1 MTETSIRKLALD
13 SFDGTHK
20 GNALSNRSEFL
31 GVLGDPDL
39 GKAIDDAAYT
49 SGVDAHLSQQATVF
63 DLFYDGNDGRN
74 IIGQSTDYRQIAI
87 FLEISILRGVGFTAL
102 HPFRRD

>member
-20 GNALSNRSEFL
+20 GNALSNRAEFI
-31 GVLGDPDL
+31 GVLADPDL
-39 GKAIDDAAYT
+39 GKAIDDATYT

-63 DLFYDGNDGRN
+63 DFFYDGNDGRN
-74 IIGQSTDYRQIAI
+74 VIRQSIDYRQIAI
-87 FLEISILRGVGFTAL
+87 LLKISILRGVGF
-102 HPFRRD
+102 